1 MGFVVLLD
9 PHTGMHGGVIY
20 IRGKVDPYQI
30 GKEVNILEANEDDMK
45 LMGSYLK
52 EYCEYFGFDFNE
64 VMGGKFMKLVPLS
77 SRPYGNLY
85 VY

>member
-1 MGFVVLLD
+1 VSCLELSEEDTKLISGF
-9 PHTGMHGGVIY
+9 
-20 IRGKVDPYQI
+20 
-30 GKEVNILEANEDDMK
+30 
-45 LMGSYLK
+45 LK

-64 VMGGKFMKLVPLS
+64 VMRGKFTKLVPLS